1 LLKLEYFLKLLIC
14 VRVFLKFR
22 VGQGSVDEL
31 FKLLFTGVKDLKGL
45 DIIAIGRNVLK
56 VIVMRMRNY

>member
-1 LLKLEYFLKLLIC
+1 LLKLEYFLKLLIG

-22 VGQGSVDEL
+22 VGQRSVDEL

-45 DIIAIGRNVLK
+45 DIIAMGRNVLK
-56 VIVMRMRNY
+56 VIVMRMRKY